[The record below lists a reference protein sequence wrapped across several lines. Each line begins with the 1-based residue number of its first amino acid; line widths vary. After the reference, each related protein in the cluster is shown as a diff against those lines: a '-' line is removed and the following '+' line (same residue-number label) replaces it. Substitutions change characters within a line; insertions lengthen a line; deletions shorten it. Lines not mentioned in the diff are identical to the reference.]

1 MKMGFIGLGNMGGK
15 MAANIIRAG
24 YRLAVHDLRPEAAE
38 PLLNEGAYWAD
49 TPKVLAETSEIVFT
63 SLPGPG
69 EVQEVATGKD
79 GIIEGIR
86 PGSVFIDFSTNSP
99 TVVRQLCDLFRKKGA
114 HMMDAPVSGGPTGA
128 RTGKLAVM
136 VGGDEEVFQRC
147 KPVLDTIGDKVSHT
161 GKIGCGCICKL
172 MHNCIAYGMQTI
184 IAECFTLG
192 VKAGVEPKA
201 LWQAICGGAV
211 GRAGLL
217 HSTLPE
223 TYFRRR
229 FDPPNFEL
237 RLAFKDVS
245 LATSL
250 AREFDVPMAM
260 ANLTLQE
267 MLSAMNRGW
276 GHRDSRVVML
286 LQEERAGGIE
296 VSIPDA
302 KSEQVG

>member
-1 MKMGFIGLGNMGGK
+1 MKIGFIGLGNMGGG
-15 MAANIIRAG
+15 MAANIMKAG
-24 YRLAVHDLRPEAAE
+24 YRLAVHDVRPEAAE
-38 PLLNEGAYWAD
+38 PLLNEGAAWAD
-49 TPKVLAETSEIVFT
+49 TPKVLAETNEIIFT
-63 SLPGPG
+63 SLPGPQ
-69 EVQEVATGKD
+69 EVREVATGKD

-86 PGSVFIDFSTNSP
+86 PGGVFIDLSTNSP
-99 TVVRQLCDLFRKKGA
+99 TLVRRIYELFREKAA

-172 MHNCIAYGMQTI
+172 MHNCIVYGMQTV
-184 IAECFTLG
+184 IAECVTLG

-201 LWQAICGGAV
+201 LWQAICSGSV
-211 GRAGLL
+211 GRGGYL
-217 HSTLPE
+217 HRTLPE

-229 FDPPNFEL
+229 FDPPNFAL

-267 MLSAMNRGW
+267 MMSAMNRGW
-276 GHRDSRVVML
+276 GERDSRVAML

-296 VSIPDA
+296 ISIPDA
-302 KSEQVG
+302 ESEQVE